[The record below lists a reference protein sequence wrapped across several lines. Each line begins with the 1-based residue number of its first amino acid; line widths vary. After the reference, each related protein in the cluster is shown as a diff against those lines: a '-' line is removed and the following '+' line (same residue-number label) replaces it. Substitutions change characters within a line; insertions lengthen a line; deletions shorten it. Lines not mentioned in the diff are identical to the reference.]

1 MPKGLLYRLKFLECL
16 WNSFLKMLLD
26 HLNPS
31 FFKKQSKTKQSKQ
44 SKTKQKENRRV
55 TTLIELKYG
64 LAILS

>member
-1 MPKGLLYRLKFLECL
+1 MPRRLLYRLKFLECL

-31 FFKKQSKTKQSKQ
+31 FFKNKTKQSKQ
-44 SKTKQKENRRV
+44 SKTKQKENRSV

>member
-31 FFKKQSKTKQSKQ
+31 FFKKNKTKQSKQ
-44 SKTKQKENRRV
+44 SKKKTGV
-55 TTLIELKYG
+55 LL
-64 LAILS
+64 L